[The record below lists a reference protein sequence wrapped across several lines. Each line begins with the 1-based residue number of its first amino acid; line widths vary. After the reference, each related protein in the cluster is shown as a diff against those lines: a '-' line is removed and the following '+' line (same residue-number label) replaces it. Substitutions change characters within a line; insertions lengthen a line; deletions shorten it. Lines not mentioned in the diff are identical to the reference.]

1 MATDDWQASG
11 LTSDPQLLAE
21 RKGIGLSA
29 TIIDTASVVGHSQKA
44 HPGWITPCKSKVARA
59 LQLETAAPCENV
71 WRRTYALLINQRP
84 TECDP
89 NTTGCTRACLSLQA
103 RPERA

>member
-44 HPGWITPCKSKVARA
+44 HPGWITPLQIKSGKGAAVGNRGA
-59 LQLETAAPCENV
+59 L
-71 WRRTYALLINQRP
+71 R
-84 TECDP
+84 ECL
-89 NTTGCTRACLSLQA
+89 A
-103 RPERA
+103 

>member
-29 TIIDTASVVGHSQKA
+29 TIIDTASVVGHSLDYPLQ
-44 HPGWITPCKSKVARA
+44 IKSGKSAAVGNRGA
-59 LQLETAAPCENV
+59 L
-71 WRRTYALLINQRP
+71 R
-84 TECDP
+84 ECL
-89 NTTGCTRACLSLQA
+89 A
-103 RPERA
+103 

>member
-29 TIIDTASVVGHSQKA
+29 TIIDTASVVGQSQRLDY
-44 HPGWITPCKSKVARA
+44 PLQIKSGKGAAVGNRGA
-59 LQLETAAPCENV
+59 L
-71 WRRTYALLINQRP
+71 R
-84 TECDP
+84 ECL
-89 NTTGCTRACLSLQA
+89 A
-103 RPERA
+103 

>member
-1 MATDDWQASG
+1 MATADWQASG

-21 RKGIGLSA
+21 RKGTGLSA

-59 LQLETAAPCENV
+59 PQLETAAPCKNV
-71 WRRTYALLINQRP
+71 WRRTYAMLINQRA

-89 NTTGCTRACLSLQA
+89 NTSCRRHARLSLQA
-103 RPERA
+103 RPQRA